1 MTAPAM
7 TNPQLF
13 RHLLED
19 AFSTG
24 DLSIVDEV
32 VATDFIE
39 HQRGARSGLEGLKGM
54 IQMLRSWF
62 PDLKLTVVDM
72 VEQDDKVW
80 GRIIARGTHL
90 GTVMGKPGT
99 GTPIQID
106 IIDVC
111 RFANGKMVEH
121 WGVPDTLGMMEQIGL
136 LPSR

>member
-1 MTAPAM
+1 MSTPTL
-7 TNPQLF
+7 TNAQVF

-24 DLSIVDEV
+24 DLSIVDEC
-32 VATDFIE
+32 VAPDMIE
-39 HQRGARSGLEGLKGM
+39 HQRGARSGAAGLKGM

-62 PDLKLTVVDM
+62 PDLKLTVVDL
-72 VEQDDKVW
+72 VEKDDKVW
-80 GRIIARGTHL
+80 GRIVARGTHL
-90 GTVMGKPGT
+90 GTIMGKPGT

>member
-1 MTAPAM
+1 ML
-7 TNPQLF
+7 TNPQIF
-13 RHLLED
+13 RHILEG

-24 DLSIVDEV
+24 DLSIIDEF
-32 VATDFIE
+32 VAPDFIE
-39 HQRGARSGLEGLKGM
+39 HQRGARSGTEGLKGM
-54 IQMLRSWF
+54 IQLLRSWF

-72 VEQDDKVW
+72 VEQEDKVW

-121 WGVPDTLGMMEQIGL
+121 WGVPDTLAMMQQIGL
-136 LPSR
+136 VPGR